1 VKNKLAPPF
10 RQVEFDIMYNEGI
23 SSAGELL
30 DMGVD
35 HGLIDK
41 SGAWFSYGDDRI
53 GQGRENAKIFL
64 KENPDIMQNLRSAIL
79 VKTGL
84 LAQPA
89 DGSSASQQTGG
100 TGE

>member
-1 VKNKLAPPF
+1 
-10 RQVEFDIMYNEGI
+10 MYNEGI
-23 SSAGELL
+23 YSAGELL

-64 KENPDIMQNLRSAIL
+64 RENPDIMQNLRSAIL

-84 LAQPA
+84 KAQP
-89 DGSSASQQTGG
+89 GVESSAAQETSG